1 MSFKVQKNRSLI
13 IFLVLT
19 GMQTYTNLMILNL
32 AVSDLAVTVFCIPL
46 DIPLLVEEKWIYGKV
61 FCSLYYPIG
70 SAQLFSSV
78 FTLVNLTYVRF
89 YAICYPFNEQ
99 PSMVHAKVTIIIIM
113 ILIWGVGESEGS
125 QEPKNRSNFQ

>member
-1 MSFKVQKNRSLI
+1 
-13 IFLVLT
+13 
-19 GMQTYTNLMILNL
+19 MILNL